1 VVFASEPMPPALLER
16 WWDAL
21 PTVETHEF
29 YGMTEVL
36 PITYASHRMLRAQPT
51 SVGLP
56 FPTSS
61 VSVVDE
67 AGAELP
73 PAASGEVI
81 CGSAARMH
89 GYLGDEQATAGSTTP
104 AGAMRTGDL
113 GWFDEAGLLF
123 LSGRLKDVI
132 ISGGLNIVPAEI
144 EAVACR
150 HPQVAVAAV
159 VGIPDA
165 RWGET
170 PVVVAVPTPG
180 ATITAGDVL
189 EHCRHGLA
197 SFKRPSGAALVEVL
211 PVTGIGKSAKTVIRQ
226 QVLDGTIALVR
237 SDRARPLSA

>member
-1 VVFASEPMPPALLER
+1 
-16 WWDAL
+16 
-21 PTVETHEF
+21 
-29 YGMTEVL
+29 
-36 PITYASHRMLRAQPT
+36 
-51 SVGLP
+51 
-56 FPTSS
+56 
-61 VSVVDE
+61 
-67 AGAELP
+67 
-73 PAASGEVI
+73 
-81 CGSAARMH
+81 
-89 GYLGDEQATAGSTTP
+89 
-104 AGAMRTGDL
+104 
-113 GWFDEAGLLF
+113 
-123 LSGRLKDVI
+123 
-132 ISGGLNIVPAEI
+132 LNIVPAEI